1 MDMFQ
6 DTFPDGSR
14 PVLTTKEFQEENTK
28 LKSLVTSMEKNI
40 KTLLKQ
46 YEGYKKSLQAD
57 SSLSDERKLFV
68 HFFNDPSRLQLVI
81 AELSRKV
88 DVLSGNN

>member
-6 DTFPDGSR
+6 DTFPDDSR
-14 PVLTTKEFQEENTK
+14 PVLTTKEFQVESTK

-46 YEGYKKSLQAD
+46 YEGHKKSLQAD
-57 SSLSDERKLFV
+57 SSLSDERKLFA
-68 HFFNDPSRLQLVI
+68 HFFTDPSRLQLVI